1 MVLGII
7 MLVDGLVVLDE
18 SLSLG
23 DRTPSPRMW

>member
-7 MLVDGLVVLDE
+7 MLVDGLAVLDE

-23 DRTPSPRMW
+23 DRTPSSRMW